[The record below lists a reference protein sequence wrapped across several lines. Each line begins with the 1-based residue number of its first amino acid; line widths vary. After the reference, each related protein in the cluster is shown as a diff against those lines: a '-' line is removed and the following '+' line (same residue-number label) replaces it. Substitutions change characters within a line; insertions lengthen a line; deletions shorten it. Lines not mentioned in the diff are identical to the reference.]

1 MVIILVVGAAWPP
14 LCVPGGYTY
23 SPSNGVGVPWPPL
36 CVPDGYT
43 PSNGVPPPLSHH
55 FVYLIVIALAL
66 GSRDSS
72 VVRAPDS

>member
-1 MVIILVVGAAWPP
+1 MVIILVVGAPWPP

-43 PSNGVPPPLSHH
+43 PSNGPPPP
-55 FVYLIVIALAL
+55 FVYLMVIALAL

-72 VVRAPDS
+72 VVIAPDS